1 MESLLLGFSWQQLLL
16 ILLVFVWSGF
26 VRSGLGFGGALFTIP
41 FLLLIHNDPLFFLP
55 IISIHLLFFASLTL
69 LPKRRLQK
77 TQASGQTA
85 EQEVAPTVNWRF
97 VRYALLI
104 MIIPKLAGVI
114 GLLVLPPDLMNCII
128 FLLIAAYSV
137 TYILGQPLKSNSP
150 LLDTVFLAFGA
161 YISGTSLIGGPL
173 VIAVAM
179 RHIQPHEFRN
189 TLFVLWT
196 VLVSI
201 KMGAFAYAGVD
212 LQFAAALWLL
222 PFAGIGHFVGLKFH
236 QRLLQ
241 QSNARFYQVLG
252 MVLLVASLAGIGQIL
267 LT

>member
-1 MESLLLGFSWQQLLL
+1 MELLWQQYLL
-16 ILLVFVWSGF
+16 IALVFVWSGF

-69 LPKRRLQK
+69 LPNKLSSKPRAAKQ
-77 TQASGQTA
+77 SGDKNQ
-85 EQEVAPTVNWRF
+85 PGVNWHF

-104 MIIPKLAGVI
+104 MIIPKLAGVV
-114 GLLVLPPDLMNCII
+114 GLLILPSDLMNCII
-128 FLLIAAYSV
+128 FLLIGAYSL
-137 TYILGQPLKSNSP
+137 TYILGRPLQSNSRV
-150 LLDTVFLAFGA
+150 LDTVFLALGG

-179 RHIQPHEFRN
+179 RHIQSHEFRN

-201 KMGAFAYAGVD
+201 KMCAFAYAGVD
-212 LQFAAALWLL
+212 LQLAAALWLL
-222 PFAGIGHFVGLKFH
+222 PVAGIGHVIGLRFH

-241 QSNARFYQVLG
+241 QTNARFYQILG
-252 MVLLVASLAGIGQIL
+252 GVLLTASVAGIVQI
-267 LT
+267 TSA

>member
-1 MESLLLGFSWQQLLL
+1 MELVWNQYLL
-16 ILLVFVWSGF
+16 IVLVFIWSGF

-55 IISIHLLFFASLTL
+55 IISIHLLFFAALTL
-69 LPKRRLQK
+69 LPNRVWLKNLPSVQTVHQ
-77 TQASGQTA
+77 TQ
-85 EQEVAPTVNWRF
+85 PTVNWRF

-114 GLLVLPPDLMNCII
+114 GLLILPSDLMNCII
-128 FLLIAAYSV
+128 FLLIGAYSV
-137 TYILGQPLKSNSP
+137 TYIIGQPLQSNSR
-150 LLDTVFLAFGA
+150 LLDIVFLILGA

-179 RHIQPHEFRN
+179 RHIKSHEFRN

-201 KMGAFAYAGVD
+201 KLCAFAYADVD
-212 LQFAAALWLL
+212 LQFVAALWLL
-222 PFAGIGHFVGLKFH
+222 PFAGIGHFIGLRFH
-236 QRLLQ
+236 QQLLQ
-241 QSNARFYQVLG
+241 QSNARFYQILG
-252 MVLLVASLAGIGQIL
+252 GVLLTASLAGIVQIL
-267 LT
+267 SA

>member
-1 MESLLLGFSWQQLLL
+1 MELVWQQYLL
-16 ILLVFVWSGF
+16 IVLVFIWSGF

-69 LPKRRLQK
+69 LPNQLLSKQDG
-77 TQASGQTA
+77 TNNPPS
-85 EQEVAPTVNWRF
+85 VNWRF

-114 GLLVLPPDLMNCII
+114 GLLILPSDLMNCII
-128 FLLIAAYSV
+128 FLLIGAYSI
-137 TYILGQPLKSNSP
+137 TYIIGQPLQSNSR
-150 LLDTVFLAFGA
+150 LLDALFLILGA

-179 RHIQPHEFRN
+179 RHTKSHEFRN

-201 KMGAFAYAGVD
+201 KLCAFAYAGVD

-222 PFAGIGHFVGLKFH
+222 PFAGIGHFIGLRFH
-236 QRLLQ
+236 QQLLQ
-241 QSNARFYQVLG
+241 QSNARFYQILG
-252 MVLLVASLAGIGQIL
+252 GVLLTASLAGIVQIL
-267 LT
+267 SA

>member
-1 MESLLLGFSWQQLLL
+1 MELVWQQYLL
-16 ILLVFVWSGF
+16 IVLVFIWSGF

-69 LPKRRLQK
+69 LPKIGTSKQSLDK
-77 TQASGQTA
+77 TDQQPL
-85 EQEVAPTVNWRF
+85 PTVNWRF

-104 MIIPKLAGVI
+104 MIIPKLAGVV
-114 GLLVLPPDLMNCII
+114 GLLILPSDLMNCII
-128 FLLIAAYSV
+128 FVLIGAYSI
-137 TYILGQPLKSNSP
+137 TYIIGRPLQSNSRA
-150 LLDTVFLAFGA
+150 LDMLFLVLGA

-179 RHIQPHEFRN
+179 RHIKSHEFRN

-201 KMGAFAYAGVD
+201 KLAPLPMPVSTCSLPRHSGCCP
-212 LQFAAALWLL
+212 LPLL
-222 PFAGIGHFVGLKFH
+222 D
-236 QRLLQ
+236 
-241 QSNARFYQVLG
+241 
-252 MVLLVASLAGIGQIL
+252 IL
-267 LT
+267 LACDFINSCCSRAMPASIKSSVACC

>member
-1 MESLLLGFSWQQLLL
+1 MELVWQQYLL
-16 ILLVFVWSGF
+16 IVLVFIWSGF

-69 LPKRRLQK
+69 LPNQLFSKLSSKLLSKQSSENN
-77 TQASGQTA
+77 Q
-85 EQEVAPTVNWRF
+85 PTVNWRF

-114 GLLVLPPDLMNCII
+114 GLLILPSDLMNCII
-128 FLLIAAYSV
+128 FLLIGAYSI
-137 TYILGQPLKSNSP
+137 TYIIGQPLQSNSQ
-150 LLDTVFLAFGA
+150 LLDALFLILGA

-179 RHIQPHEFRN
+179 RHIKSHEFRN

-201 KMGAFAYAGVD
+201 KLCAFAYAGVD

-222 PFAGIGHFVGLKFH
+222 PFAGIGHFIGLRFH
-236 QRLLQ
+236 QQLLQ
-241 QSNARFYQVLG
+241 QSNARFYQILG
-252 MVLLVASLAGIGQIL
+252 GVLLTASLAGIVQIISA
-267 LT
+267 